1 MVRKCLGVKAK
12 SIPSR
17 VRKATSGGHLKR
29 KEEWSKKK
37 GPRNQERRVL
47 SWLQTP
53 HAGAYP

>member
-1 MVRKCLGVKAK
+1 MVRKCLGVKSKKYYKQGEK
-12 SIPSR
+12 SHIR
-17 VRKATSGGHLKR
+17 GHLKR
-29 KEEWSKKK
+29 KGEWSKKK